1 LTPAAAFAYHARACF
16 LRHALT
22 VLRCNRDIVIVTIA
36 QEEAMKRIC
45 HLVAVVFLTILVFA
59 QSDEITPNENLVAE
73 GIPKI
78 PAALAESVG
87 RYSEFRSGFFA
98 SWHPARREMLIETRF
113 GDTNQVHLVKFPG
126 GARTQLTFFPDR
138 IAGAAY
144 QPVNGESF
152 LFAKDVGGGE
162 FYQIY
167 RYDLKSGDI
176 TLLTDGK
183 SRNTSP
189 RWSYQGDRIAY
200 GSTKRTGNDVD
211 IWVVNANDAASA
223 RMVAPMEGGGWN
235 VDDWSPDGKQ
245 LLVTNYVSAA
255 ESYVW
260 LLDVESGKKELL
272 TPKLGSE
279 TAANGN
285 ARFAKDGKGVYMTSD
300 EDSEFQRLVYLDL
313 SSRKTKLIT
322 PALQWDVDELDISQD
337 GRWIAFEANED
348 GISKLHVY
356 DIKMGREIPVPKL
369 PVGVIANLQWRKG
382 SRELGFTLT
391 DAGQPYDAYSLDMS
405 LNKIER
411 WTYSETGGLD
421 TSGFSEPQLIHWKSW
436 DDRSISGFLYK
447 PPAKFTGKHPVIIAI
462 HGGPEGQYR
471 PDFLARDNYYIN
483 ELGIAMIY
491 PNVRGST
498 GYGKTFQ
505 KLDNGFLREGSY
517 KDINTLI
524 DWIQAQADLDSNK
537 IMITGGSYGGFMTLA
552 VATNYNDRI
561 CCSVD
566 VVGPSNLVT
575 FLEHTSG
582 YRKDLRRVEYGDE
595 RDPKMRA
602 YLESIA
608 PANKAKNITKPL
620 FVIAGANDPRVP
632 ASESAQMV
640 EVVRKNGT
648 PVWWLLAKD
657 EGHGFAKKK
666 NRDYQF
672 YATVEFVKEYL
683 LK

>member
-1 LTPAAAFAYHARACF
+1 
-16 LRHALT
+16 
-22 VLRCNRDIVIVTIA
+22 
-36 QEEAMKRIC
+36 MKRSLSLSLSLPLC
-45 HLVAVVFLTILVFA
+45 VLAVVLFPALALG
-59 QSDEITPNENLVAE
+59 QSDEVAPNENLVAE

-78 PAALAESVG
+78 PAALADSVR
-87 RYSEFRSGFFA
+87 RYSEFRAAAFS
-98 SWHPARREMLIETRF
+98 SWHPTKREILIRTRF
-113 GDTNQVHLVKFPG
+113 GDTAQVHQVKSPG

-138 IAGAAY
+138 VGSAIY

-152 LFAKDVGGGE
+152 LFTKDVGGGE
-162 FYQIY
+162 FFQIY
-167 RYDLKSGDI
+167 RYDLATGDI

-183 SRNTSP
+183 SRNTGP

-200 GSTKRTGNDVD
+200 GSTRRTANDVD
-211 IWVVNANDAASA
+211 IWVVNASDPASS
-223 RMVAPMEGGGWN
+223 RMVAQMEGGGWS
-235 VDDWSPDGKQ
+235 VSDWSPDGKQ
-245 LLVTNYVSAA
+245 LLVDNYVSAA

-260 LLDVESGKKELL
+260 LVDVASGKKDLL
-272 TPKLGSE
+272 TPK
-279 TAANGN
+279 AAEPV
-285 ARFAKDGKGVYMTSD
+285 AYHHPRFAKDGKGVYLTSD
-300 EDSEFQRLVYLDL
+300 QDSEFQRLVYMDL
-313 SSRKTKLIT
+313 ASRMNAILT
-322 PALQWDVDELDISQD
+322 PALNWDVEEFDLSKD
-337 GRWIAFEANED
+337 GRWIAFDADED
-348 GISKLHVY
+348 GIDVLHVL
-356 DIKMGREIPVPKL
+356 DTRTNQEVPVPKL
-369 PVGVIANLQWRKG
+369 PVGVIQGIEWRNN
-382 SRELGFTLT
+382 SRELAFSFTS
-391 DAGQPYDAYSLDMS
+391 AGQPDDVYSVDMAS
-405 LNKIER
+405 GKVER
-411 WTYSETGGLD
+411 WTFSETGGLN

-447 PPAKFTGKHPVIIAI
+447 PPAKFAGKHPVIIDI
-462 HGGPEGQYR
+462 HGGPEGQVQ
-471 PDFLARDNYYIN
+471 PFFMGSDNYFIN

-517 KDINTLI
+517 KDINSLL
-524 DWIQAQADLDSNK
+524 DWIQTQPDLDAAK
-537 IMITGGSYGGFMTLA
+537 VMITGGSYGGFMTLA

-582 YRKDLRRVEYGDE
+582 YRQDLRRVEYGDE
-595 RDPKMRA
+595 RDPKMREF
-602 YLESIA
+602 LERIA
-608 PANKAKNITKPL
+608 PANNAKNITKPL

-640 EVVRKNGT
+640 QVVRQNGT
-648 PVWWLLAKD
+648 PVWWLLGKD

-672 YATVEFVKEYL
+672 YATVMFVKEYL